1 MSIFHWLRGS
11 EDEPRLSP
19 DLVRR
24 LVEIEERQRLQEK
37 GLKGLELDWQ
47 EWFDKFRL
55 LYARLSKRIRDHA
68 AASPDETGPQSREDA
83 LESTNSPRAVSYDR
97 PYLKRGG
104 ADVRR
109 NY

>member
-1 MSIFHWLRGS
+1 MGIFDRLTTTKR
-11 EDEPRLSP
+11 EPELSP

-24 LVEIEERQRLQEK
+24 LIEIEERQRLQEK
-37 GLKGLELDWQ
+37 GLKSLELDWQ

-55 LYARLSKRIRDHA
+55 LYARLSKRIRDA
-68 AASPDETGPQSREDA
+68 AQTDEQSRKDDP
-83 LESTNSPRAVSYDR
+83 ESTNDPRAVSYDR

-104 ADVRR
+104 AAVKR